1 MAEVKHPNR
10 PTALIVGA
18 SSGIGAALA
27 WRLAREGYTLA
38 LVARRADLLE
48 GLAAEINGVVQ
59 PSSGAAPRATAYAHD
74 VRAYDDAPAL
84 FTRIT
89 ADLGPLRLAVYAAGV
104 MPAPAGDA
112 WTFAQERATIEINAL
127 GAIRWLD
134 LAADAFQRQGFGV
147 LVGISSVAGDRGR
160 RGNSVYQASKAAL
173 STYLDSLRYRL
184 RGSGVRVVTVKPG
197 YVATAM
203 TAGARL
209 PKPLVT
215 PAEAVADRVARAAA
229 HGRPSVVYIP
239 GYWAPIMWV
248 IRHLP
253 SALIARLPL

>member
-1 MAEVKHPNR
+1 MAEVKQPNR
-10 PTALIVGA
+10 PVALIVGA

-27 WRLAREGYTLA
+27 RRLAREGYTLA
-38 LVARRADLLE
+38 LVARRADQLE
-48 GLAAEINGVVQ
+48 RLATEING
-59 PSSGAAPRATAYAHD
+59 YAHD
-74 VRAYDDAPAL
+74 VRDYDDAPAL

-104 MPAPAGDA
+104 MPAPTDDA

-160 RGNSVYQASKAAL
+160 RGNSAYQASKAAL

-215 PAEAVADRVARAAA
+215 PAEAVADRVARVAA
-229 HGRPSVVYIP
+229 HGRPGVVYIP

>member
-1 MAEVKHPNR
+1 MAEVKQPNR
-10 PTALIVGA
+10 PAALIGGA

-27 WRLAREGYTLA
+27 WRCGGPGVNLAG
-38 LVARRADLLE
+38 
-48 GLAAEINGVVQ
+48 
-59 PSSGAAPRATAYAHD
+59 GA
-74 VRAYDDAPAL
+74 
-84 FTRIT
+84 
-89 ADLGPLRLAVYAAGV
+89 
-104 MPAPAGDA
+104 
-112 WTFAQERATIEINAL
+112 
-127 GAIRWLD
+127 
-134 LAADAFQRQGFGV
+134 
-147 LVGISSVAGDRGR
+147 R

-203 TAGARL
+203 TGGARL

-215 PAEAVADRVARAAA
+215 PAEAVADRVARAVA
-229 HGRPSVVYIP
+229 HGRPGVVYIP